1 MIGIGTIINCAAIVA
16 GGLAGHLTG
25 KLFGREQQDALTKAC
40 GISVLFIAIAGAM
53 QGMLKIDGNTLVSGK
68 SMLVVL
74 CLALGTM
81 IGELIGIE
89 KGFEHFL
96 DEEELRQ
103 SEEAPEHYMNRYEI
117 QFFHDFNMWDPLRD
131 QLPAVQDKY
140 ERRIR
145 HFYQITAEPTLF
157 IRYMDD
163 RILDA
168 DGTVHELRYVEENYA
183 HVMDVL
189 KGLCP
194 ENELILI
201 ANSGVKSEKLKIYSV
216 EKDRG
221 DVVARVPR
229 EKNRELGEL
238 LDSFSVPDQEANR
251 LRGEAAAR
259 RRKKIELRHKADV
272 VLVRL
277 GIRKP
282 YRHGKTYR

>member
-1 MIGIGTIINCAAIVA
+1 MTEFRHFISLGSFCSVA
-16 GGLAGHLTG
+16 LDL
-25 KLFGREQQDALTKAC
+25 E
-40 GISVLFIAIAGAM
+40 
-53 QGMLKIDGNTLVSGK
+53 
-68 SMLVVL
+68 
-74 CLALGTM
+74 ALGLREASM
-81 IGELIGIE
+81 PFDWNIDLRFEGVIDCIE

-117 QFFHDFNMWDPLRD
+117 QFFHDFNMWDPLRE

-140 ERRIR
+140 ERRIL

-163 RILDA
+163 RILEE
-168 DGTVHELRYVEENYA
+168 DGTPHELRYVEENYG

-189 KGLCP
+189 KGLNP
-194 ENELILI
+194 DNELILI
-201 ANSGVKSEKLKIYSV
+201 ANSGVKSDKLKIYSV
-216 EKDRG
+216 EKDKG
-221 DVVARVPR
+221 DIVARVPR

-259 RRKKIELRHKADV
+259 RRKKIELKHKAEKAV
-272 VLVRL
+272 AKL
-277 GIRKP
+277 GIRRP
-282 YRHGKTYR
+282 YKHGKTYR

>member
-1 MIGIGTIINCAAIVA
+1 MTEFRHFISLGSFCSVA
-16 GGLAGHLTG
+16 LDL
-25 KLFGREQQDALTKAC
+25 E
-40 GISVLFIAIAGAM
+40 
-53 QGMLKIDGNTLVSGK
+53 
-68 SMLVVL
+68 
-74 CLALGTM
+74 ALGLREASM
-81 IGELIGIE
+81 PFDWNIDLRFEGVIDCIE
-89 KGFEHFL
+89 KGFAHFL

-117 QFFHDFNMWDPLRD
+117 QFFHDFNMWDPLRE

-163 RILDA
+163 RILEE
-168 DGTVHELRYVEENYA
+168 DGTPHELHYVEENYG

-216 EKDRG
+216 EKDKG

-229 EKNRELGEL
+229 EKNKELGEL

-259 RRKKIELRHKADV
+259 RRKKIELKHKAEKAV
-272 VLVRL
+272 AKL

>member
-1 MIGIGTIINCAAIVA
+1 
-16 GGLAGHLTG
+16 
-25 KLFGREQQDALTKAC
+25 
-40 GISVLFIAIAGAM
+40 
-53 QGMLKIDGNTLVSGK
+53 
-68 SMLVVL
+68 
-74 CLALGTM
+74 
-81 IGELIGIE
+81 
-89 KGFEHFL
+89 
-96 DEEELRQ
+96 
-103 SEEAPEHYMNRYEI
+103 MNRYEI
-117 QFFHDFNMWDPLRD
+117 QFFHDFNMWDPLRE

-163 RILDA
+163 RILEE
-168 DGTVHELRYVEENYA
+168 DGTPHELHYVEENYG

-216 EKDRG
+216 EKDKG

-229 EKNRELGEL
+229 EKNKELGEL

-259 RRKKIELRHKADV
+259 RRKKIELRHKAEKAV
-272 VLVRL
+272 AKL
-277 GIRKP
+277 GIRRP